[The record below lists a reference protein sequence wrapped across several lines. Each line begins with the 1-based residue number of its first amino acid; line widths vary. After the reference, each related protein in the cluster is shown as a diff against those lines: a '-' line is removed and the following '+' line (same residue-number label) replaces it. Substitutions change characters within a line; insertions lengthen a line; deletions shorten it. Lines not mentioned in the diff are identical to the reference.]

1 MVLEILP
8 YNMTDHASGSTYIE
22 RVLRS
27 YYNLKHT
34 MNEEPL
40 LPEL

>member
-8 YNMTDHASGSTYIE
+8 YNMTEHVSGSTYIE

-27 YYNLKHT
+27 YYNLNHP
-34 MNEEPL
+34 MNEESL